1 MVFTAIVVAS
11 HNVVGIGSLFTA
23 FGMLRRSTCLLQ
35 RRECFERRET
45 DPPPSTTMLING
57 AALELPI
64 SEFRSHAQMRDVR
77 GVDASE
83 KVAKVG
89 LDISSRLGIAA
100 STLMTK

>member
-1 MVFTAIVVAS
+1 MQLR
-11 HNVVGIGSLFTA
+11 LFDIT
-23 FGMLRRSTCLLQ
+23 LILQ

-45 DPPPSTTMLING
+45 DPPPSTTILING

-77 GVDASE
+77 GIDASE

-100 STLMTK
+100 STLTAK

>member
-1 MVFTAIVVAS
+1 MQLR
-11 HNVVGIGSLFTA
+11 LFDIT
-23 FGMLRRSTCLLQ
+23 LILQ
-35 RRECFERRET
+35 RRECCERRET
-45 DPPPSTTMLING
+45 DPPPSTTILING

-77 GVDASE
+77 GIDASE
-83 KVAKVG
+83 

>member
-1 MVFTAIVVAS
+1 MPLR
-11 HNVVGIGSLFTA
+11 LFDIT
-23 FGMLRRSTCLLQ
+23 LILQ
-35 RRECFERRET
+35 RRECCERRET
-45 DPPPSTTMLING
+45 DPPPSTTILINS

-64 SEFRSHAQMRDVR
+64 SEVRSHAQMGDVR
-77 GVDASE
+77 GIDASE